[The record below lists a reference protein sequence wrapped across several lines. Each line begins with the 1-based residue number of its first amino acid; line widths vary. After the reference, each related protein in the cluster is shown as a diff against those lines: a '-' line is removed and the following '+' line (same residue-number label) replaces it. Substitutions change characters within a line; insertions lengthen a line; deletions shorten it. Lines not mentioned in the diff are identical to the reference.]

1 MIGVH
6 IMDGHNSVIKPK
18 HVSMKKITS
27 IFTFL
32 LFSAFYL
39 QAQESTNIDFFEG
52 TFEEALATANEENK
66 LIFMDAYTTW
76 CGPCRWMSN
85 NTFTDA
91 AVAEFYNRNFINVK
105 MDMERGEGPR
115 LARKYQVMA
124 YPTLLF
130 IGPDGS
136 VAHKK
141 LGALPAKAFLELGE
155 KAQKKL

>member
-1 MIGVH
+1 MRRIY
-6 IMDGHNSVIKPK
+6 IKREHYYVFKAK

-32 LFSAFYL
+32 LFSVLYL
-39 QAQESTNIDFFEG
+39 QAQENTNIKFFEG
-52 TFEEALATANEENK
+52 TFEEALVTANEENK
-66 LIFMDAYTTW
+66 LLFMDAYTTW
-76 CGPCRWMSN
+76 CGPCRWMTN

-91 AVAEFYNRNFINVK
+91 AVADFYNKNFINVK
-105 MDMERGEGPR
+105 MDMERGEGPG

-130 IGPDGS
+130 IGSDGAI
-136 VAHKK
+136 VHKK
-141 LGALPAKAFLELGE
+141 LGALPAEAFLELGQ